1 MNTGRLCYK
10 GTNIKIREV
19 LLKSRKLIRKNK
31 EEKGKYEC
39 RRFKEKK
46 DKNLANECDKKIYME
61 IINKTTSFNFTWE

>member
-10 GTNIKIREV
+10 GRNIKIREV

-46 DKNLANECDKKIYME
+46 KKIK
-61 IINKTTSFNFTWE
+61 IWPTNVTKKSTWKL